1 MNEELALNN
10 IKAAFT
16 LFYYNR
22 VFFCSIKLIF
32 YAFLS
37 CKTLNFWIEK
47 LSKIAIFCHYKGDWE
62 KTIQDRAL
70 IFCVWSYIIT
80 PFSMNLQKHYIFDTF
95 FFRRKKTWK
104 KSLQIL
110 TFLKKK
116 FKNEKIILE
125 TFLRFML

>member
-16 LFYYNR
+16 LFYYNL
-22 VFFCSIKLIF
+22 VFFCCIKLIF
-32 YAFLS
+32 YTFLS

-62 KTIQDRAL
+62 KTIQDRVL

-95 FFRRKKTWK
+95 FSEEKKHEKNRFKFWH
-104 KSLQIL
+104 
-110 TFLKKK
+110 LKKNSK
-116 FKNEKIILE
+116 MKKIILE